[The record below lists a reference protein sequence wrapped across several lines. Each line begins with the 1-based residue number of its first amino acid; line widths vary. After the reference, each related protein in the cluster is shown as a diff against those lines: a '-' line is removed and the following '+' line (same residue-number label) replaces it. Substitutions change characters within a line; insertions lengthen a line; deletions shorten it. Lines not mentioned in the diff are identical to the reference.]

1 MLFLFVAIFVGTFF
15 LIKFCGHID
24 TIQPG
29 AASHKCECIT
39 YKETAKDFPFILFI
53 SSISS
58 FVYLFLGYE
67 YNLNK
72 LRKEETLRKKVEQE
86 QDKEQDKGG
95 HVP

>member
-29 AASHKCECIT
+29 AASHKCESIT
-39 YKETAKDFPFILFI
+39 YKETVKDFPFILFI

-58 FVYLFLGYE
+58 FVYLLIGYE

-72 LRKEETLRKKVEQE
+72 FRKEENLRKKIEQE
-86 QDKEQDKGG
+86 QEQEQEQNKGG
-95 HVP
+95 